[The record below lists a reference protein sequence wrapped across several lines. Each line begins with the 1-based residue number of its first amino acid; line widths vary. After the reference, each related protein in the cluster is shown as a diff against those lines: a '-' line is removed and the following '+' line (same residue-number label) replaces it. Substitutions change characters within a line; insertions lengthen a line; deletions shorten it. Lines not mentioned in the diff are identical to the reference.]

1 MPKRNLVWIAVGAV
15 LAVLLWKVPEA
26 LIRRDALYS
35 QFGPMTDISLQIRKN
50 FVEEVQSEALLR
62 GAIDGM
68 MQRLD
73 PYSRYFDAAE
83 YEQFSKRTEG
93 QFFGI
98 GIEVAQIRSGEL
110 VVVSPVEGSPAFLA
124 DVRADD
130 RIIVI
135 DDVKTADI
143 SAEKAVELIKGQPDT
158 SVKLS
163 IYRPSTGQH
172 FEKTIQRKLITVPTV
187 RGWAHTEDWEWD
199 YLIDNEYGI
208 GYVRILNFERN
219 TAKQLDA
226 VVRKLLVYQKM
237 QGLVID
243 VRDNPGGLLDVV
255 VPVADRFLDEGII
268 VSTRGRNTP
277 EQPYEARRD
286 DTYPSYLKVALLVNG
301 GSASA
306 SEILA
311 GALRDHKRA
320 VVVGEKTFGKGSV
333 QTLFEVENH
342 HGMVKLTTG
351 YWYLPSGERIH
362 EKGIMPDKVVEL
374 TPTERA
380 AMIESRVRV
389 YSTRQVTTRPATATA
404 SASAATS
411 ATASAPASA
420 PATAATA
427 PAGDAKVA
435 VLIDRQLQT
444 ALDIL
449 REKIGQAASA
459 PAK

>member
-35 QFGPMTDISLQIRKN
+35 QFGPLTDISLQIRKN
-50 FVEEVQSEALLR
+50 FVEEVPSETLLR

-68 MQRLD
+68 MLRLD

-83 YEQFSKRTEG
+83 YEQFTKRTEG
-93 QFFGI
+93 QFYGI
-98 GIEVAQIRSGEL
+98 GIEVDQLRSGEL

-124 DVRADD
+124 DLRADD
-130 RIIVI
+130 RIIMI
-135 DDVKTADI
+135 DNVKTADL
-143 SAEKAVELIKGQPDT
+143 STEKAVELIKGRPDT
-158 SVKLS
+158 SVKLNVF
-163 IYRPSTGQH
+163 RPSTGQH
-172 FEKTIQRKLITVPTV
+172 LEKIIQRRLITVFTV
-187 RGWAHTEDWEWD
+187 RGWAHTDNWEWD
-199 YLIDNEYGI
+199 YLIDSEYGI

-237 QGLVID
+237 RGLIID

-255 VPVADRFLDEGII
+255 VPVADRFLDQGII

-277 EQPYEARRD
+277 EQPYEARPD
-286 DTYPSYLKVALLVNG
+286 DNYPPYLKVALLVNG

-362 EKGIMPDKVVEL
+362 EKGITPDVVVEL
-374 TPTERA
+374 TPAERA

-389 YSTRQVTTRPATATA
+389 YSTRQAATHPATATA
-404 SASAATS
+404 PTATTTS
-411 ATASAPASA
+411 PATAPASA
-420 PATAATA
+420 PAATTTA
-427 PAGDAKVA
+427 PAGSVRVA

-449 REKIGQAASA
+449 REKLGRTASA
-459 PAK
+459 PAQ

>member
-26 LIRRDALYS
+26 LIRRDALYD
-35 QFGPMTDISLQIRKN
+35 QFGPLTDVSLQIHRN
-50 FVEEVQSEALLR
+50 YVEEVDKKTLLR

-83 YEQFSKRTEG
+83 YEQFSKRIEG
-93 QFFGI
+93 QFYGI
-98 GIEVAQIRSGEL
+98 GVEIDQLHTGEL
-110 VVVSPVEGSPAFLA
+110 VIVSPIEGSPAFLA
-124 DVRADD
+124 DLRADD
-130 RIIVI
+130 RIIMI
-135 DDVKTADI
+135 DDTRTVDI
-143 SAEKAVELIKGQPDT
+143 SAEKAVELIKGEPNT
-158 SVKLS
+158 SVRLTLF
-163 IYRPSTGQH
+163 RPSTGQQ
-172 FEKTIQRKLITVPTV
+172 FQKTIERKLITVPTV

-199 YLIDNEYGI
+199 YLIDPEYRI
-208 GYVRILNFERN
+208 GYVRILNFELN
-219 TAKQLDA
+219 TAKQLDV
-226 VVRKLLVYQKM
+226 VVRKLLVYDEI

-277 EQPYEARRD
+277 EQRREASRQ
-286 DTYPSYLKVALLVNG
+286 DTYPSYLKVVLLVNG

-311 GALRDHKRA
+311 GALKDHKRA

-333 QTLFEVENH
+333 QTLFEVENG
-342 HGMVKLTTG
+342 HGIVKLTTG

-362 EKGIMPDKVVEL
+362 GKGIMPDKVVEL
-374 TPTERA
+374 TPAERA

-389 YSTRQVTTRPATATA
+389 YSTRRPNPLATTP
-404 SASAATS
+404 
-411 ATASAPASA
+411 ATASAPTSKSA
-420 PATAATA
+420 ATATATA
-427 PAGDAKVA
+427 PAKITVM
-435 VLIDRQLQT
+435 IDRQLQT
-444 ALDIL
+444 ALNVL
-449 REKIGQAASA
+449 REQLGPATTA
-459 PAK
+459 PAR